1 MAAGELCI
9 EVRFDET
16 ASEKNSMSRNTPV
29 LSNHA
34 ETETSPTKRTTSLDL
49 GPKSTSRLE
58 RKKIW
63 IDLDNSPHV
72 PFFLPI
78 IDELRARGL
87 EVILTARDSYQV
99 CELLEFHKLS
109 CDVVGRHWG
118 KHRTLKMLG
127 TCLRAMQLVPM
138 MMKKKPDLA
147 VSHGSRSQF
156 LSSVALGIPNLTIL
170 DYEFTAKMG
179 FLRPDWVFLPNYIP
193 DSPGLQA
200 NKAVMK
206 YPGLKE
212 DVYVPRLR
220 PDTGIKEELG
230 IGPNDL
236 VVTVRPPATEAHYH
250 NPEAE
255 VLLTAALKLLV
266 ERPEV
271 RVILLPRNDRQA
283 KALRKS
289 WGDWIAKRKIVI
301 PERVVDGLNLIWFSD
316 FVISGGGTM
325 NREAAALGI
334 PVYSIFR
341 GRIGAVDQ
349 DLASSGRL
357 VLIETVDDVQNKVL
371 IQRREQRP
379 ENFVGHRDALDTIV
393 NGIVSIAEQQCLPGR
408 P

>member
-1 MAAGELCI
+1 
-9 EVRFDET
+9 
-16 ASEKNSMSRNTPV
+16 MSRPTTA
-29 LSNHA
+29 LSNQA
-34 ETETSPTKRTTSLDL
+34 ETETPPSRKATAFDP
-49 GPKSTSRLE
+49 GPKAASPGAK
-58 RKKIW
+58 KKIW

-109 CDVVGRHWG
+109 CNVVGKHWG
-118 KHRTLKMLG
+118 KHRALKMVG
-127 TCLRAMQLVPM
+127 TCLRAMQLLPM
-138 MMKKKPDLA
+138 MMKKRPDLA

-156 LSSVALGIPNLTIL
+156 LTSVALGIPNLTIL

-179 FLRPDWVFLPNYIP
+179 FLRPDWVFVPQYIP
-193 DSPGLQA
+193 DSPALKA
-200 NKAVMK
+200 NKQVMK

-220 PDTGIKEELG
+220 PDPAMKKELG
-230 IGPNDL
+230 IEPNDL

-255 VLLTAALKLLV
+255 VLLDAALKLLV
-266 ERPEV
+266 EHPEV
-271 RVILLPRNDRQA
+271 RVILLPRNERQA
-283 KALRKS
+283 KALRNS

-301 PERVVDGLNLIWFSD
+301 PERVVDGLNLIWFSE

-349 DLASSGRL
+349 YLASSGRL
-357 VLIETVDDVQNKVL
+357 VLIETVNDIRTKVL
-371 IQRREQRP
+371 IQRRERRQ
-379 ENFVGHRDALDTIV
+379 ENAVGHSDALQCIV
-393 NGIVSIAEQQCLPGR
+393 DGIVSIVEQQCLPGHR
-408 P
+408 

>member
-1 MAAGELCI
+1 
-9 EVRFDET
+9 
-16 ASEKNSMSRNTPV
+16 
-29 LSNHA
+29 
-34 ETETSPTKRTTSLDL
+34 
-49 GPKSTSRLE
+49 
-58 RKKIW
+58 
-63 IDLDNSPHV
+63 
-72 PFFLPI
+72 
-78 IDELRARGL
+78 
-87 EVILTARDSYQV
+87 
-99 CELLEFHKLS
+99 
-109 CDVVGRHWG
+109 
-118 KHRTLKMLG
+118 
-127 TCLRAMQLVPM
+127 MQLLPM
-138 MMKKKPDLA
+138 MMKEKPDLA

-179 FLRPDWVFLPNYIP
+179 FLRSDWVFVPQYIP
-193 DSPGLQA
+193 DSPTLKA

-220 PDTGIKEELG
+220 PDPAMKKELG
-230 IGPNDL
+230 LEQNDL

-255 VLLTAALKLLV
+255 VLLDAALNLLV
-266 ERPEV
+266 QRPEV
-271 RVILLPRNDRQA
+271 RVILLPRNERQA

-289 WGDWIAKRKIVI
+289 WSEWIAKRKIVI

-349 DLASSGRL
+349 YLASSGRL
-357 VLIETVDDVQNKVL
+357 VLIESVDDIRTKVL
-371 IQRREQRP
+371 IQRRERRQ
-379 ENFVGHRDALDTIV
+379 ENAAGHSAALESIV
-393 NGIVSIAEQQCLPGR
+393 EGIVSIAEQQCLPEHR
-408 P
+408 